1 MGGSA
6 SRRRRMFLSHARFI
20 DLENAGENGDA
31 RTKWVRGCLLRPLNI
46 SREKVENGVVLYNHS
61 WRPRVRAL
69 WGLGR
74 LEEKLRHESNEERKG
89 KKRRNTERGRE
100 PDGGCVRGTDCL
112 CVDGGR
118 LAREGGR
125 RGRLI
130 DCEGG
135 KDAGKISGRVL
146 ILSYDRRE
154 GGPGGREGGSA
165 GSKPRALQGCSGRRL
180 SLRF

>member
-1 MGGSA
+1 MYKSPGCYITRGGVFCFRDAGPGGTRAAGGSMGGSA

-46 SREKVENGVVLYNHS
+46 SREKSRTALYYNHS
-61 WRPRVRAL
+61 WRPRVSES

-89 KKRRNTERGRE
+89 KKRRKTERGRE
-100 PDGGCVRGTDCL
+100 PDGGCVCGTDCL

-125 RGRLI
+125 RGI
-130 DCEGG
+130 D
-135 KDAGKISGRVL
+135 
-146 ILSYDRRE
+146 
-154 GGPGGREGGSA
+154 
-165 GSKPRALQGCSGRRL
+165 
-180 SLRF
+180 